1 MQNAVYG
8 ETAALNANANRFS
21 ENVTGYDRN
30 GNIKSLQRFGQTGA
44 SSYGL
49 TDNLTFH
56 LDGNRLNRVDDAVSA
71 SAYNGGSEFRD
82 GAKQAGEYAYDA
94 NGNLT
99 KDLNKVITVIQY
111 NFLNLPSTVTFGDGS
126 AITYTYA
133 ADGTKLRTVHKA
145 SGVTVTTD
153 YCGNVIYE
161 NGTQKLLLTEKGYV
175 TLADGKYHY
184 YLKDHQGNNRV
195 VINHSGTAEEVN
207 HYYPFGGTFAGTG
220 SVQPYKYNG
229 KELDARKGLNWYD
242 YGARHYDAALGR
254 FTTADPLAEK
264 YYGISPYAYCNNNP
278 VRFIDPDGG
287 KIVDLN
293 GKVITYQDGKW
304 SSNVTD
310 DVRIVGMAMMRNKVG
325 LEQFTKMMDAEHPI
339 TITLQLRDF
348 QKSGRLGVTK
358 VRSDGSGNIERADI
372 ILYTDEIDDMAN
384 TLPYRQQ
391 GGEIVE
397 RYQKNLDTETLKN
410 ITFEDVLGATG
421 THESVHA
428 LDKKSNHVGESDKL
442 KREYNPI
449 EKEIDFIKEII
460 NH

>member
-1 MQNAVYG
+1 MS
-8 ETAALNANANRFS
+8 FM
-21 ENVTGYDRN
+21 D
-30 GNIKSLQRFGQTGA
+30 SLVNFKTN
-44 SSYGL
+44 SSIL
-49 TDNLTFH
+49 SH
-56 LDGNRLNRVDDAVSA
+56 
-71 SAYNGGSEFRD
+71 
-82 GAKQAGEYAYDA
+82 
-94 NGNLT
+94 
-99 KDLNKVITVIQY
+99 I
-111 NFLNLPSTVTFGDGS
+111 FLHLPSTVTFSDGS
-126 AITYTYA
+126 AIAYTYA

-145 SGVTVTTD
+145 GGASVTTD

-460 NH
+460 IH